1 MSPGEPTR
9 HSRSTCNRTLYI
21 ICLAR
26 MDRDRCTQGYTSQGT
41 LRRARAGEIS
51 RWIKRYV
58 ARVVYRVLI
67 SCVACCSPLRA
78 LDEGTPPVVAAP
90 PHERSVI
97 SVYESES

>member
-9 HSRSTCNRTLYI
+9 HSRSTCNRTLYM

-26 MDRDRCTQGYTSQGT
+26 MDRDRRTQEYVAKHTAQGKS
-41 LRRARAGEIS
+41 RREIR
-51 RWIKRYV
+51 RWLKRYV

-78 LDEGTPPVVAAP
+78 LDEGTPPVGAAP
-90 PHERSVI
+90 LH
-97 SVYESES
+97 